1 MKKKII
7 FACFIFLTVYYSFAQ
22 NIEFKYY
29 SDYSKGFS
37 GYAASAYQCKL
48 KDANISGDVFFDK
61 ISEVLDEEIP
71 PVQKLTKKNNWLFQ
85 KSLNEW
91 DYEVGEVYLV
101 FCMESEYSNE
111 ALVFF
116 VVIEEKKELRWKAYK
131 VKEADVYKIEEL
143 FSNAEPVTA
152 IPTSEEYVSGQRD
165 IYGWYT
171 SLGLVQGKTSDKI
184 TVRIDVAFAYRN
196 GDTATPKEIQER
208 TVEIKDYL
216 RRFISKHEAE
226 DFRNINNEDNL
237 EDEVTNGINDLI
249 LSSGRIRDVVFTQK
263 DVIE

>member
-7 FACFIFLTVYYSFAQ
+7 FACFIFLTVFCSFAQ

-37 GYAASAYQCKL
+37 GYAASAYQCNL
-48 KDANISGDVFFDK
+48 KDANINEEDFFDK

-143 FSNAEPVTA
+143 FSNAEPITA
-152 IPTSEEYVSGQRD
+152 IPTSEEYVSGQRE
-165 IYGWYT
+165 IYDWYT
-171 SLGLVQGKTSDKI
+171 SLGIVLGKTKDGN
-184 TVRIDVAFAYRN
+184 TVKIDVAFAYRKE
-196 GDTATPKEIQER
+196 DSATQKEIRER

-216 RRFISKHEAE
+216 RRFISQHEVE
-226 DFRNINNEDNL
+226 DFRNIKNEDNL
-237 EDEVTNGINDLI
+237 EKEITDGINELI
-249 LSSGRIRDVVFTQK
+249 LSSGRIRDVVFQQK

>member
-48 KDANISGDVFFDK
+48 KDANISGDDFFDK

-91 DYEVGEVYLV
+91 DYEAGEVYLV
-101 FCMESEYSNE
+101 FCMESEYSTE

-152 IPTSEEYVSGQRD
+152 IPTSEEYVSGQRE
-165 IYGWYT
+165 IYDWYT
-171 SLGLVQGKTSDKI
+171 SLGVVLGKTKDGNTI
-184 TVRIDVAFAYRN
+184 RIDVAFAYRKE
-196 GDTATPKEIQER
+196 DSATPKEIRER

-216 RRFISKHEAE
+216 RRFISQHKVE
-226 DFRNINNEDNL
+226 DFRNIKNEDNL
-237 EDEVTNGINDLI
+237 EKEITDGINELI
-249 LSSGRIRDVVFTQK
+249 LSSGRIRDVVFQQK